1 MLLQEIVQARV
12 GVFTHID
19 PKTPEAFATQKNV
32 GFDWKSTKIYIKNGK
47 EVKLKRSDG
56 ELPDNN
62 GVCLFS
68 EHVFVFCFDPFSCK
82 HTIR

>member
-1 MLLQEIVQARV
+1 MLLEEIVQVRV
-12 GVFTHID
+12 DVCLHTD
-19 PKTPEAFATQKNV
+19 RKTPEVFCCPQECGV
-32 GFDWKSTKIYIKNGK
+32 CRIYIGNGK
-47 EVKLKRSDG
+47 EVKLKRNDG

-68 EHVFVFCFDPFSCK
+68 EHALVFCFDPFPCK